1 MEPCT
6 QEQRIT
12 RIEQAVENIAEKV
25 EGLVLEFQTFRA
37 RMDNV
42 LLSVEEHDRALKGNN
57 GTVGLIAK
65 VANALDV
72 LNELN
77 LALKGHAEK
86 PGLIATIDRLSKT
99 VECWNDDRKWI
110 TRLIIGWVVTTILG
124 LVVIALK

>member
-1 MEPCT
+1 MEPCS
-6 QEQRIT
+6 QEQRIS
-12 RIEQAVENIAEKV
+12 RIEQAVNAIDQKV
-25 EGLVLEFQTFRA
+25 EGLVLEFQLFKA
-37 RMDNV
+37 KMDSV
-42 LLSVEEHDRALKGNN
+42 LNSVEEHDRALKGNN

-72 LNELN
+72 LYELN
-77 LALKGHAEK
+77 AALKGREEK

-110 TRLIIGWVVTTILG
+110 TRLVIGWVITTILG